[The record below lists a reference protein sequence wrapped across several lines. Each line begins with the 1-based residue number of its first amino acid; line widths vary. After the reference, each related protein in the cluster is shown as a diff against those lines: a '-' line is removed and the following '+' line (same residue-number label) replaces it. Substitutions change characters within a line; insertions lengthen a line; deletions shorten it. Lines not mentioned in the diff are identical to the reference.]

1 MAKRKTFDWKL
12 PPEIEAR
19 LGDDTYG
26 RQRAIYEVG
35 HLLLLLH
42 VPPAASTIE
51 RETLVFL
58 RRPDGSFH
66 CNGLPGGEARLRGLL
81 ADYRKLWE
89 ECDQQY
95 DLAQSAAELFRLLE
109 RLAPLNRA
117 TTNMAGVL
125 QTARDHVP
133 EDRLLLNLRDE
144 SYEISRAFDLLVID
158 AKLKLDYKIAS
169 NAEQSSAKAEELA
182 AAQHKLNVLAALTFP
197 VMALATVLGMNLTHG
212 FEEGS
217 PAIFFSVLA
226 FTFALGI
233 LVRRWVVK

>member
-1 MAKRKTFDWKL
+1 MAQRKKFGWSL

-19 LGDDTYG
+19 LGDESYG
-26 RQRAIYEVG
+26 RQRAIYEAE

-42 VPPAASTIE
+42 APPQPSTIE

-66 CNGLPGGEARLRGLL
+66 CNGQPDGERRLRALL
-81 ADYRKLWE
+81 AEYRKLWE

-95 DLAQSAAELFRLLE
+95 DAAQSASDLFHLLE

-117 TTNMAGVL
+117 TTNMANVL
-125 QTARDHVP
+125 QSARDHVHD
-133 EDRLLLNLRDE
+133 DRLVLNLRDE
-144 SYEISRAFDLLVID
+144 SYEISRAYDLLVID

-169 NAEQSSAKAEELA
+169 NAEQSSVKAEEMA

-197 VMALATVLGMNLTHG
+197 VMALATVLGMNLRHG
-212 FEEGS
+212 MEEET
-217 PAIFFSVLA
+217 PLLFLCVLGISLA
-226 FTFALGI
+226 TGI
-233 LVRRWVVK
+233 LVRRWVAR

>member
-1 MAKRKTFDWKL
+1 MVQRKTFGWKL

-42 VPPAASTIE
+42 LPPKASTIE

-58 RRPDGSFH
+58 RKPDGSFH
-66 CNGLPGGEARLRGLL
+66 CNGLPEGEKKLRGLI
-81 ADYRKLWE
+81 AEYRKLWE
-89 ECDQQY
+89 ECDKEY
-95 DLAQSAAELFRLLE
+95 DAAQSARELFQLLE

-117 TTNMAGVL
+117 TTNMASVL
-125 QTARDHVP
+125 QAARDHVK

-144 SYEISRAFDLLVID
+144 SYEVSRAFDLLVID

-169 NAEQSSAKAEELA
+169 NAEQSSAKAEEMA

-212 FEEGS
+212 FEERT
-217 PAIFFSVLA
+217 PAIFFGVLTFA
-226 FTFALGI
+226 FALGV
-233 LVRRWVVK
+233 LVRRWVAR